1 MKKTLSLILVLAMLM
16 SLLAAC
22 GGTAAS
28 TAETASAPAAST
40 EETAQEE
47 PAAEEAPTEEE
58 ATPAEGSAA
67 EEPVTEGEGCT
78 NVVEY
83 PIAEE
88 GTTLSIFWMFH
99 NFLSMFNITQDVI
112 NDIPTFAAAEEA
124 TGIKLDFRLSGEEIY
139 SEQIKL
145 LWASG
150 DYCDLLV
157 NGEQNYASGVDAAV
171 EEEVLLDLVPYL
183 EEHAPDYLR
192 IMEKHPSFRT
202 DLTSAEGYIVSF
214 SEYCEY
220 VDGGVAIRK
229 DWLDQVGMEVP
240 STMDEVTE
248 VARAFKEQLG
258 IRNPIMWNSDLSS
271 CCVWNGYGVTAPSS
285 MGSDIG
291 WQIDSDGLT
300 VVPSI
305 KLEGTKKA
313 LQWMHDAFAEGLCT
327 DDFMNVMNIAFDEYV
342 YANETGIVSTN
353 ANLLADGGAERSGQP
368 DYDLRAIPDPVEEE
382 GMDNPLGKTSGGI
395 GASAIAVSALSEVPE
410 LAIEYMNW
418 LYTEEGI
425 LVSNYGVEGEAF
437 EYVDGKPA
445 YTDLV
450 LANPDGMP
458 AFVATFRYT
467 SLVGT
472 PYYNTTERKIAS
484 FTSEAEKE
492 CFDIWITGHTG
503 ESIYQGKMTVD
514 ESEEYN
520 SLATDIA
527 TAVAEQTLLFV
538 TGERSLDEYDEFV
551 ADMEGMGLPRMIELK
566 QAAYDRYLENQ

>member
-1 MKKTLSLILVLAMLM
+1 MKKIVCLFLAQVML
-16 SLLAAC
+16 LGLFAGC
-22 GGTAAS
+22 GSQAPAS
-28 TAETASAPAAST
+28 SAPASESAVEETASAPVPEAPA
-40 EETAQEE
+40 EEAPEAPAEEVSAAQEE
-47 PAAEEAPTEEE
+47 PVA
-58 ATPAEGSAA
+58 
-67 EEPVTEGEGCT
+67 EGCT

-88 GTTLSIFWMFH
+88 GETLSIFWMFH
-99 NFLSMFNITQDVI
+99 NFLSMFNITQEVI

-124 TGIKLDFRLSGEEIY
+124 TGIKLEFRTAGEEIF

-183 EEHAPDYLR
+183 EDHAPDYLR
-192 IMEKHPSFRT
+192 VIEKHPDFRT
-202 DLTSAEGYIVSF
+202 DLTSSEGYIVSF

-240 STMDEVTE
+240 ATMDDVTE
-248 VARAFKEQLG
+248 VARAFKEELG
-258 IRNPIMWNSDLSS
+258 IRNAVMWNSDLSS
-271 CCVWNGYGVTAPSS
+271 CCVWNGFGVVAPTE
-285 MGSDIG
+285 MGSNIG
-291 WQIDSDGLT
+291 YQIDKDGLT

-305 KLEGTKKA
+305 QLEGTKKA
-313 LQWMHDAFAEGLCT
+313 LQWMNDAFEEGLCT
-327 DDFMNVMNIAFDEYV
+327 DDFLNVMNIAFDEYV
-342 YANETGIVSTN
+342 YANEAGIVSTN
-353 ANLLADGGAERSGQP
+353 ANLLAGGGAERSGQP
-368 DYDLRAIPDPVEEE
+368 DFDFRAIPDPLEEE
-382 GMDNPLGKTSGGI
+382 GMTNPLGKTSGGI
-395 GASAIAVSALSEVPE
+395 GASAIAVSALSEKPE

-425 LVSNYGVEGEAF
+425 LVSNYGFEGEGF
-437 EYVDGKPA
+437 EYGPDGKPV
-445 YTDLV
+445 YTDLI
-450 LANPDGMP
+450 LNNPDGMP

-472 PYYNTTERKIAS
+472 PYYNSTERKIAS
-484 FTSEAEKE
+484 FTTEAEKE

-503 ESIYQGKMTVD
+503 ESIYHGKMTVE

-520 SLATDIA
+520 GLATDIA
-527 TAVAEQTLLFV
+527 TAVSEQCLRFV
-538 TGERSLDEYDEFV
+538 TGERSLDEYDDFV
-551 ADMEGMGLPRMIELK
+551 QDMVDMGLDRMTELK
-566 QAAYDRYLENQ
+566 QAAYDRYLEAA

>member
-1 MKKTLSLILVLAMLM
+1 MKKIVCVFLLLAMLLSM
-16 SLLAAC
+16 FAGC
-22 GGTAAS
+22 GGGETPAS
-28 TAETASAPAAST
+28 ASAPASAS
-40 EETAQEE
+40 E
-47 PAAEEAPTEEE
+47 AAPEEADAPEAPEE
-58 ATPAEGSAA
+58 AAAPEASAA
-67 EEPVTEGEGCT
+67 EDEAPAAAGTT

-124 TGIKLDFRLSGEEIY
+124 TGVKLEFRLAGEEIY
-139 SEQIKL
+139 GEQIKL

-192 IMEKHPSFRT
+192 VMEKHPQFRT

-220 VDGGVAIRK
+220 VDGGVAIRM
-229 DWLDQVGMEVP
+229 DWLEQVGMDIP
-240 STMDEVTE
+240 KTMDEVTE

-258 IRNPIMWNSDLSS
+258 VRNAILWNADLSS
-271 CCVWNGYGVTAPSS
+271 CMVWNGFGVTAPTAL
-285 MGSDIG
+285 GADIG
-291 WQIDSDGLT
+291 WQIAEDGLT

-305 KLEGTKKA
+305 NLEGTKKA
-313 LQWMHDAFAEGLCT
+313 LQWMHDAFEEGLCT
-327 DDFMNVMNIAFDEYV
+327 DDFMNVLNIAFDEYV
-342 YANETGIVSTN
+342 YANECGMCSTN
-353 ANLLADGGAERSGQP
+353 ANLLADGGAERSGQESF
-368 DYDLRAIPDPVEEE
+368 DFRAIPDPLEAE
-382 GMDNPLGKTSGGI
+382 GMTNPLGSTSGGI
-395 GASAIAVSALSEVPE
+395 GASAIAVSAQSEVPE
-410 LAIEYMNW
+410 LAVEYMNW

-425 LVSNYGVEGEAF
+425 LVSNYGVEGEGF

-445 YTDLV
+445 YTDLI
-450 LANPDGMP
+450 LNNPDGMP

-484 FTSEAEKE
+484 FTTDAERE

-503 ESIYQGKMTVD
+503 ESIYQGKMTVE

-527 TAVAEQTLLFV
+527 TAVSEQTLRFV
-538 TGERSLDEYDEFV
+538 TGERSLDEYDEFL
-551 ADMEGMGLPRMIELK
+551 ADMEAMGLSQMVALK

>member
-28 TAETASAPAAST
+28 TAETASAPAASEETTQEAPAEEPTT
-40 EETAQEE
+40 EEA
-47 PAAEEAPTEEE
+47 PAEEASVAE
-58 ATPAEGSAA
+58 APA
-67 EEPVTEGEGCT
+67 EGEGCT
-78 NVVEY
+78 NVVAY
-83 PIAEE
+83 PISEE
-88 GTTLSIFWMFH
+88 GTTISIFWMFH
-99 NFLSMFNITQDVI
+99 NFLSMFNITQEVI

-124 TGIKLDFRLSGEEIY
+124 TGVSLDFRMAGEEIY

-150 DYCDLLV
+150 DYCDLIC

-192 IMEKHPSFRT
+192 IMEKHPEFRT

-240 STMDEVTE
+240 STMAEVTE

-258 IRNPIMWNSDLSS
+258 IRNAILWNADLTS
-271 CCVWNGYGVTAPSS
+271 CMVWNGFGVTAPTN
-285 MGSDIG
+285 MGTDIG
-291 WQIDSDGLT
+291 WQIAEDGLT
-300 VVPSI
+300 AVPSI
-305 KLEGTKKA
+305 TLEGTKKA
-313 LQWMHDAFAEGLCT
+313 LQWMNEAFEEGLCT

-342 YANETGIVSTN
+342 YANECGMCSTN

-368 DYDLRAIPDPVEEE
+368 DYDLRAIPDPLEEE
-382 GMDNPLGKTSGGI
+382 GMTNPLGSTSGGI

-410 LAIEYMNW
+410 VAIEYMNW
-418 LYTEEGI
+418 LYTEDGI

-437 EYVDGKPA
+437 EYVDGKAA

-450 LANPDGMP
+450 LNNPDGMP

-527 TAVAEQTLLFV
+527 TAVSEQCLRFV
-538 TGERSLDEYDEFV
+538 TGERSLDEYDDFV
-551 ADMEGMGLPRMIELK
+551 ADMESMGLGRMTELK

>member
-1 MKKTLSLILVLAMLM
+1 MKKILSIVLVLAMMLGI
-16 SLLAAC
+16 LAGC
-22 GGTAAS
+22 GGETPAS
-28 TAETASAPAAST
+28 ASAPASAPEAAQ
-40 EETAQEE
+40 EETAPET
-47 PAAEEAPTEEE
+47 AEEAPE
-58 ATPAEGSAA
+58 AAPEGSAA
-67 EEPVTEGEGCT
+67 EEAAPVEAEGCT

-112 NDIPTFAAAEEA
+112 TDIPTFAAAEEA
-124 TGIKLDFRLSGEEIY
+124 TGIKLDFTLEGEEIY
-139 SEQIKL
+139 GEKIRL

-150 DYCDLLV
+150 DHRDLLV

-183 EEHAPDYLR
+183 EDHAPDYLR
-192 IMEKHPSFRT
+192 VMEKHPDFRT

-220 VDGGVAIRK
+220 VDGGAAIRK
-229 DWLDQVGMEVP
+229 DWLDQVGMEAP
-240 STMDEVTE
+240 QTMDEVLE
-248 VARAFKEQLG
+248 VARAFKEELG
-258 IRNPIMWNSDLSS
+258 VRNAILWNADLSS
-271 CCVWNGYGVTAPSS
+271 TFVWNAFGVTAPTE
-285 MGSDIG
+285 MGSNIG
-291 WQIDSDGLT
+291 WQIADDGVT
-300 VVPSI
+300 VIPSI
-305 KLEGTKKA
+305 QHEGTKKA

-342 YANETGIVSTN
+342 YANDCGMCYTN
-353 ANLLADGGAERSGQP
+353 ANLLAGGGAERSGQP
-368 DYDLRAIPDPVEEE
+368 DFDMRAISDPMEEA
-382 GMDNPLGKTSGGI
+382 GAPNRLGKTSGGI
-395 GASAIAVSALSEVPE
+395 GASAIAVSALSEQPE

-418 LYTEEGI
+418 LYTEDGI
-425 LVSNYGVEGEAF
+425 LVSNYGKEGEGF

-445 YTDLV
+445 YTDLI

-472 PYYNTTERKIAS
+472 PYYNSTERKIAS
-484 FTSEAEKE
+484 FTTDAEKE
-492 CFDIWITGHTG
+492 CFDVWVKGHTG
-503 ESIYQGKMTVD
+503 DLRYQGKMTVE

-520 SLATDIA
+520 GLATDIA
-527 TAVAEQTLLFV
+527 TAVSEQALRFV
-538 TGERSLDEYDEFV
+538 TGERSLDEYDAFV
-551 ADMEGMGLPRMIELK
+551 EEMVGMGLDRMTELK